1 MSSTTTYVAFR
12 SSTELFEL
20 TDGFIKRMREGSRK
34 PEPQTIERI
43 MKLFIEEAL
52 NAFFIQPTE
61 QAGLSGGLQRIVNLT
76 ADTIGKATHVVVK
89 STAKKLDIEQN
100 RRTADYMESIRKQLD
115 INGETLWH
123 VAFPI
128 SDSMADKG
136 RTGLQLAIDGDD
148 KAAIPMMV
156 EFFHELTDTALH
168 WYFEEPMKLLGFGPI
183 MRKVANVGV
192 ATTRKASHTAVDKI
206 IPKLH
211 GEELA
216 VSARYSLGLLVEGPA

>member
-1 MSSTTTYVAFR
+1 MSSTTTYVAFQ
-12 SSTELFEL
+12 SSTELFEV
-20 TDGFIKRMREGSRK
+20 TDGFIKRMQEGSRK
-34 PEPQTIERI
+34 PEPQTIERV
-43 MKLFIEEAL
+43 MQLFIEEAL

-61 QAGLSGGLQRIVNLT
+61 QAGLSGGLKRIVNLT

-89 STAKKLDIEQN
+89 STVKKLDIEQN
-100 RRTADYMESIRKQLD
+100 LRTADYMESIRKELPVD
-115 INGETLWH
+115 GDMRWH

-128 SDSMADKG
+128 SDSMAEKG
-136 RTGLQLAIDGDD
+136 RKGLQLAIDGQD
-148 KAAIPMMV
+148 KAAIPLMV

-168 WYFEEPMKLLGFGPI
+168 WYFEEPMKVLGFGPI

-216 VSARYSLGLLVEGPA
+216 ESARYSIGLMIDGAA